1 MENKYNNW
9 EDLICYKD
17 KKIVDWSKNIG
28 AVLYFVYNTAFHY
41 LKIIEDYGSNG
52 KSHYLKIEFDNGII
66 RDMRTDHLKQ
76 LAFSKIYPKDTHK
89 YKIGFEINGLKII
102 NSFVKKRNLYNW
114 NQNMYTVRCLKDGYE
129 FDIIEY
135 DIDQKRGCP
144 VCANRKIIPGINDLA
159 TTDSWMTKYFKN
171 KNETLLY
178 SSKSRKEV
186 CLKCPT
192 CGKEE
197 TKTIEV
203 LHRYGFSCKFCS
215 DKISYPNKFMISLL
229 MQLENNGVISNYQR
243 EYGTEWSRP
252 YKYDNY
258 FNIGNNKFIIEM
270 DGGLGHGK
278 VKYGSNEKDTVGFER
293 DIIKNN
299 LAKEHGIQLFRIDC
313 DYPNMRERFAYIKD
327 NILSSLSH
335 LFDFSVVNWEECE
348 KFCGGNLLEE
358 ICLKYNSGMTRQEL
372 CKEYNYITN
381 STIGNYLHIG
391 TRCGLCNY
399 RPTFSKKY
407 RYIYL
412 IKDDSILEKTR
423 SISEMIMLLKTK
435 YDLDS
440 NYSGISKN
448 INMNI
453 PYKNKYIFKADLL

>member
-1 MENKYNNW
+1 MKNKYNNW

-28 AVLYFVYNTAFHY
+28 VVLYFVYNTAFHY

-203 LHRYGFSCKFCS
+203 LHRYGF
-215 DKISYPNKFMISLL
+215 
-229 MQLENNGVISNYQR
+229 
-243 EYGTEWSRP
+243 
-252 YKYDNY
+252 
-258 FNIGNNKFIIEM
+258 
-270 DGGLGHGK
+270 
-278 VKYGSNEKDTVGFER
+278 
-293 DIIKNN
+293 
-299 LAKEHGIQLFRIDC
+299 
-313 DYPNMRERFAYIKD
+313 
-327 NILSSLSH
+327 
-335 LFDFSVVNWEECE
+335 
-348 KFCGGNLLEE
+348 
-358 ICLKYNSGMTRQEL
+358 
-372 CKEYNYITN
+372 
-381 STIGNYLHIG
+381 
-391 TRCGLCNY
+391 
-399 RPTFSKKY
+399 
-407 RYIYL
+407 
-412 IKDDSILEKTR
+412 
-423 SISEMIMLLKTK
+423 
-435 YDLDS
+435 
-440 NYSGISKN
+440 
-448 INMNI
+448 
-453 PYKNKYIFKADLL
+453 